1 MIDSGKFPRLCL
13 LATVLAIWCIAPAA
27 FAQAPSVPQPGSV
40 FLEELTW
47 IEARDAIAAGKTT
60 VIIPTGGTEQNGPHM
75 ALGKHNFLVKYKAG
89 EIAMRLG
96 DALVA
101 PVMAY
106 VPEGDVNPPTSH
118 MRYAGTITTPQDVFA
133 KVLEYAARSLKQ
145 HGFVD
150 IVFIGDSGGNQEG
163 QRLVAAA
170 LNKEWAATPARVHHI
185 TAYYPGRG
193 DDWVISQGIS
203 AEDVGTHA
211 GTHDTASLM
220 YINPSMLR
228 VDKMVVGKS
237 GDGQGHVGNPA
248 KATALF
254 GRRILEMQIEDAT
267 AQIRELRTSSRPR

>member
-1 MIDSGKFPRLCL
+1 MPNMMQILVTVAAMFT
-13 LATVLAIWCIAPAA
+13 LAVPA

-47 IEARDAIAAGKTT
+47 LEVRDAIAAGKTT
-60 VIIPTGGTEQNGPHM
+60 IIIPTGGTEQNGPHIV
-75 ALGKHNFLVKYKAG
+75 LGKHNYLVKYKAG
-89 EIAMRLG
+89 EIAARLG
-96 DALVA
+96 NALVA

-106 VPEGDVNPPTSH
+106 VPEGDVDPPTGH
-118 MRYAGTITTPQDVFA
+118 MRYAGTITTPQDVFVQ
-133 KVLEYAARSLKQ
+133 VLEYAAHSFKQ
-145 HGFVD
+145 HGFRD
-150 IVFIGDSGGNQEG
+150 IVLIGDSGGNQEG
-163 QRLVAAA
+163 QRLAAAA
-170 LNKEWAATPARVHHI
+170 LNKEWTATTVRVHHI

-193 DDWVISQGIS
+193 DDWVVSQGVS

-228 VDKMVVGKS
+228 VDKLVVGKA

-267 AQIRELRTSSRPR
+267 AQIRELRTATRR